1 MYLSLLFRQ
10 EAYERNFKYWPT
22 MWDVAAGLEI
32 NQLKLHNYVASGT
45 CPKHTNPL
53 DVKVGDWK
61 K

>member
-1 MYLSLLFRQ
+1 
-10 EAYERNFKYWPT
+10 